1 MGSRGAFN
9 PSYGRTGG
17 IPLNQCD
24 YSCVGTL
31 GRIKII
37 QCDKKTN
44 NPTTTYSNT
53 SNTTYYS
60 FSKENNRIERIY
72 YFKNHKLYIRVLIS
86 SLMKRLMFIIG
97 IMDKLVEN
105 DMTSVTFIRL
115 MSVTRD

>member
-17 IPLNQCD
+17 IPLNQRD

-72 YFKNHKLYIRVLIS
+72 YFKNHKLY
-86 SLMKRLMFIIG
+86 K
-97 IMDKLVEN
+97 
-105 DMTSVTFIRL
+105 SVDFKPNETPHVAL
-115 MSVTRD
+115 LA

>member
-17 IPLNQCD
+17 IPLSQRD
-24 YSCVGTL
+24 YSCVGIL

-72 YFKNHKLYIRVLIS
+72 YLSQLEKVPSKQMGIPKCLLFKAKKHKKS
-86 SLMKRLMFIIG
+86 HSA
-97 IMDKLVEN
+97 
-105 DMTSVTFIRL
+105 
-115 MSVTRD
+115 